1 MVRKGKRKI
10 KKSSW
15 QQHINLRPRV
25 LRIIKLKQNLLKGE
39 KKGRVN
45 IKRKI
50 ILQTRMLEFGE
61 IVTISLQHGHGT
73 EKTNSTA

>member
-1 MVRKGKRKI
+1 M
-10 KKSSW
+10 
-15 QQHINLRPRV
+15 PRD
-25 LRIIKLKQNLLKGE
+25 LRIIKLKQNLRKGE

-50 ILQTRMLEFGE
+50 ILQTRMLEFRE
-61 IVTISLQHGHGT
+61 IVTISLQHGHVA